1 MEDNSAGVYSGNIPL
16 QLPPPALYKK
26 GKSPLTH
33 TLYTPYSLYSSS
45 LFYLFSLVR
54 VVEGVESYLGG
65 LDSLEKNC

>member
-1 MEDNSAGVYSGNIPL
+1 MEDNSAGVYYGNIPL
-16 QLPPPALYKK
+16 QLPTPALYKK
-26 GKSPLTH
+26 GNNPLTH
-33 TLYTPYSLYSSS
+33 TLYTPYSLHSSS